1 MKMIQKKRLS
11 LVFVLVMVFIMAA
24 CSGNNDNKAGES
36 VPPLS
41 EEGTSPAVGETANAD
56 TSEAE
61 KQNII
66 VTDQYGREITIEGP
80 VERILC
86 MQHHTLDIILELQAQ
101 DLVVGTMNSWENLLG
116 SYIRDIFPE
125 IDDLPKPGEMKEYN
139 IEEVMALE
147 PDVIFASNQIPEDT
161 LTQLEK
167 FGIPVIVIT
176 LYKADREQAS
186 TIAPELINPD
196 EAYTEGLKQTIEII
210 AEVTGKEERGQEL
223 WDYVVTNRQI
233 VADHLETVP
242 EDKRIL
248 VYMANEDMYTYGT
261 GKYVGVAME
270 KAGAKNVAETIKGY
284 QQVTIEQIIEWNPE
298 VIFVQSRY
306 AEVLDEIQEDERWA
320 SIDAVKKGNLF
331 IAPDYTKP
339 WGNPA
344 PESIALGELWLAKTL
359 YPDTFE
365 DVDLDEMVSY
375 FYSHFYGIE
384 YTAK

>member
-167 FGIPVIVIT
+167 LGIPVIVIT

>member
-161 LTQLEK
+161 LTQLVK
-167 FGIPVIVIT
+167 LGIPVIVIT